1 MAFEKPILQVALD
14 FLNLSRA
21 VKVATEAVAG
31 GADWIEA
38 GTPLIKSEG
47 LDAVRTLKKQFPEKT
62 IIADMKIMDVGS
74 IEVQMA
80 AEAGA
85 EVVMMLGVT
94 DDSTISEG
102 VEAGAR
108 YGARIMVDMI
118 NVSDMITRAFE
129 LERLG
134 VDYVCVHVGIDQQM
148 RGVDPL
154 DVLAKVAET
163 VNIPV
168 AVAGGI
174 NSESA
179 AKAVEAGASIVI
191 VGGAITKAEQAE
203 MAASMVKQ
211 AMNTRTPVA
220 SKLYKKYGKEEL
232 QEVFLK
238 VSTPNIS
245 DALQRKGEMRGL
257 KPITGG
263 IKIAGKAVTVRAYP
277 GDWAKPVEAIDVAK
291 PGEVIVV
298 EAAGADKAVWGELA
312 TWSCVQKKVG
322 GVVIDG
328 AIRDVDEI
336 RALKF
341 PAFAKFI
348 NPTAGDPKGFGEINV
363 EILCGG
369 VKVRPGDWIIADDN
383 GVIVVPHEMAVEI
396 ANRSLDVLERENRI
410 RGEIKQGSTLSKVL
424 QLKKWEKI
432 VG

>member
-1 MAFEKPILQVALD
+1 MAFDKPILQVALD

-21 VKVATEAVAG
+21 VKVAREAVAG

-62 IIADMKIMDVGS
+62 IVADMKIMDVGS

-102 VEAGAR
+102 VDAGAR

-118 NVSDMITRAFE
+118 NVDDMITRAFE

-154 DVLAKVAET
+154 DVLTKVVET
-163 VNIPV
+163 VRIPV

-174 NSESA
+174 NSETA

-191 VGGAITKAEQAE
+191 VGGAITKAERAE
-203 MAASMVKQ
+203 AAATMVKR
-211 AMNTRTPVA
+211 AMDTRTPIV
-220 SKLYKKYGKEEL
+220 SQLYKKYGKEEL
-232 QEVFLK
+232 HEVFLK

-245 DALQRKGEMRGL
+245 DAFQRKGEMRGL
-257 KPITGG
+257 KPVTGG
-263 IKIAGKAVTVRAYP
+263 VKVAGKAVTVRAYP

-369 VKVRPGDWIIADDN
+369 VKVRPGDWVIADDN

>member
-47 LDAVRTLKKQFPEKT
+47 LDAVRTLKKRFPEKT

-179 AKAVEAGASIVI
+179 AKAVEVGASIVI

-203 MAASMVKQ
+203 VAASMVKQ

-257 KPITGG
+257 KPVTGG

-363 EILCGG
+363 EIRCGG